1 MELSWLMKLRIA
13 AVISTGV
20 ILIGIL
26 AWPLA
31 APHDPLGV
39 VRFSNLSYSGAA
51 FLVLLAFWIGFI
63 AYFVSWPYGR
73 EMGILSV
80 PSGLAVWAGRSGSVA
95 KLMQLNSTLS
105 QRQAL
110 FASFK
115 WEPFF
120 WLLIIAAGFAGVFL
134 GQKIRSKP
142 HKIETHIKPNPKP
155 TKYYNAIAAL
165 IGSALIAHLCIIILA
180 QDFRT
185 SNNTVVAQ
193 PAIGQIIFAVLISF
207 GLAAFT
213 VSKLLNT
220 NFIWPIIASA
230 FVTIFAVTTYA
241 KQNVLQSFL
250 ENWPATFFSSSV
262 ISILPLQMVA
272 FGTLGSITGY
282 WLAIGHAHHLKHETK

>member
-1 MELSWLMKLRIA
+1 VELSWLMKLRIA
-13 AVISTGV
+13 AVIATGV

-31 APHDPLGV
+31 APHDPLGA
-39 VRFSNLSYSGAA
+39 VRFSNLSYSGTAS
-51 FLVLLAFWIGFI
+51 LVLLAFWAGFI
-63 AYFVSWPYGR
+63 AYFISWPYGR
-73 EMGILSV
+73 EMGVLSV
-80 PSGLAVWAGRSGSVA
+80 PSGLAVWAGRTGNVA
-95 KLMQLNSTLS
+95 ELMQLNSTLS

-134 GQKIRSKP
+134 GQKIWPNP
-142 HKIETHIKPNPKP
+142 HKIATHIKNNPKP

-185 SNNTVVAQ
+185 SNNTIVAQ
-193 PAIGQIIFAVLISF
+193 PAIGQIIFAVLVSF
-207 GLAAFT
+207 GLASFI

-230 FVTIFAVTTYA
+230 FVTIFAATTYA
-241 KQNVLQSFL
+241 KQNVLQTLL
-250 ENWPATFFSSSV
+250 ENWPATFFSSPV
-262 ISILPLQMVA
+262 VSILPLQMVA

-282 WLAIGHAHHLKHETK
+282 WLAIRHAHHQKHERK